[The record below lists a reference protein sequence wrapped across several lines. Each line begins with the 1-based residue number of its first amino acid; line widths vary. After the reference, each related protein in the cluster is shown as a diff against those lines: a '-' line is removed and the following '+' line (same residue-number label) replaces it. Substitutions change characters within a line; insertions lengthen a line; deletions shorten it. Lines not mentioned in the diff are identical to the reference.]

1 LLSNSCG
8 KKEDSLE
15 GLMRIYIK
23 LFVIFLFLAVGR
35 ANAVTVDELI
45 AKNIEARGG
54 LEKLKAIHSMRM
66 TGKIQFDS
74 FHLGYAFLA
83 KRPAMM
89 RQEASFQG
97 MTAVTAYDGSLGWKI
112 QPFFG
117 RVDPEKMSGDEVK
130 QLELSADID
139 GPLVDYKAKG
149 NTVEYLGTEDVDG
162 TDAYKLKVTLKNGD
176 VRIIYLDPD
185 YFLEI
190 RWLDQTWIRGT
201 QQEQET
207 DLGSYEKVEGVYL
220 PFSYEIGEK
229 GKPKGQKVTFEKAE
243 INPEL
248 DDNMFHFPAKAAG
261 K

>member
-1 LLSNSCG
+1 
-8 KKEDSLE
+8 
-15 GLMRIYIK
+15 MRIYIK
-23 LFVIFLFLAVGR
+23 LLVVVLFMAAGH

-54 LEKLKAIHSMRM
+54 LEKLKAVHSVRM

-74 FHLGYAFLA
+74 FQLA
-83 KRPAMM
+83 YVVSEKRPLMM

-139 GPLVDYKAKG
+139 GPLVDYKTKG

-162 TDAYKLKVTLKNGD
+162 TDAYKIKVKLNNGD

-201 QQEQET
+201 QVEQET

-220 PFSYEIGEK
+220 PFSYEVGDK
-229 GKPKGQKVTFEKAE
+229 GKPKGQKITFEKAE

-248 DDNMFHFPAKAAG
+248 DDTIFHFPSKATG